1 LKDLNK
7 KNVST
12 IISAPW
18 IYTSNIDS
26 ELLFN
31 YSLIIKD
38 DKIIDL
44 VTQDKVFDEYE
55 ADNTYELADHILI
68 PGLINTHT
76 HAAMNIFK
84 GFADDLPLQEW
95 LNDHIWPAEKKFVD
109 ASFVKDGSVLA
120 LSEMIKA
127 GVTTFN
133 DMYFFPDATAEA
145 ARELGIRAN
154 IGLVVLDFPTNYA
167 SDPEDYLLKGFEFR
181 DKWRNDELITTS
193 IAPHA
198 PYSVSDEAFRLV
210 NTYSEELG
218 LNIHLHLHETEWEV
232 ADSIKTYGVTPIER
246 LNNLGIISPSL
257 LAAHCVH
264 LNDQDTAIL
273 TKGKVS
279 IAHNPSSNMKL
290 GSGIADVAKMLRQ
303 NLNVS
308 LGTDSSASNNK
319 LDIMEEMRLAALLIK
334 GTTKSPELLPAS
346 QAIKMATINGA
357 KALGL
362 DLVVGSI
369 EKNKKADLV
378 AIDLSSIENQPI
390 YNPLS
395 TLVYSSSKS
404 DVNYVWIDGEIK
416 LKEKKL
422 VGLDEEYIKQLAK
435 KWQKKL
441 KTI

>member
-1 LKDLNK
+1 MKALNK

-26 ELLFN
+26 ELLFD

-38 DKIIDL
+38 DKVFDL
-44 VTQDKVFDEYE
+44 DSQDKVFDEYE
-55 ADNTYELADHILI
+55 ADNTYELTDHILI
-68 PGLINTHT
+68 PGMINTHT
-76 HAAMNIFK
+76 HSAMNIFK
-84 GFADDLPLQEW
+84 GFADDLPLQDW
-95 LNDHIWPAEKKFVD
+95 LNNHIWPAEKKFVD
-109 ASFVKDGSVLA
+109 TSFVKDGSVLA

-133 DMYFFPDATAEA
+133 DMYFFPDATAQA
-145 ARELGIRAN
+145 AKELGIRAN

-181 DKWRNDELITTS
+181 DEWRNNELITTA

-232 ADSIKTYGVTPIER
+232 ADSIKTYGVTPIQR

-264 LNDQDTAIL
+264 LNDQDMTTL

-290 GSGIADVAKMLRQ
+290 GSGIAEIAKMLKR

-308 LGTDSSASNNK
+308 LGTDSSASNNR

-334 GTTKSPELLPAS
+334 GTTKSPELISAKE
-346 QAIKMATINGA
+346 AIKMATINGA

-362 DLVVGSI
+362 DSIIGSI

-378 AIDLSSIENQPI
+378 AIDLSTIENQPL
-390 YNPLS
+390 YDPL
-395 TLVYSSSKS
+395 TTFVYSSSRS
-404 DVNYVWIDGEIK
+404 DVSYVWINGKIK
-416 LKEKKL
+416 LMDKKL
-422 VGLDEEYIKQLAK
+422 INMDEERIIQLAK
-435 KWQKKL
+435 KWQRKL
-441 KTI
+441 KKI

>member
-1 LKDLNK
+1 MKALNK

-95 LNDHIWPAEKKFVD
+95 LNDHIWPAEKKFVGT
-109 ASFVKDGSVLA
+109 SFVKDGSVLA

-232 ADSIKTYGVTPIER
+232 ADSIKTYGVTPIQR

>member
-1 LKDLNK
+1 MKDLNK

-44 VTQDKVFDEYE
+44 VSQDKVFDEYE

-95 LNDHIWPAEKKFVD
+95 LNDHIWPAEKKFVGT
-109 ASFVKDGSVLA
+109 SFVKDGSVLA

-181 DKWRNDELITTS
+181 DEWRNDELITTS

-232 ADSIKTYGVTPIER
+232 ADSIKTYGVTPIQR
-246 LNNLGIISPSL
+246 LNNLGIISP
-257 LAAHCVH
+257 
-264 LNDQDTAIL
+264 
-273 TKGKVS
+273 
-279 IAHNPSSNMKL
+279 
-290 GSGIADVAKMLRQ
+290 
-303 NLNVS
+303 
-308 LGTDSSASNNK
+308 
-319 LDIMEEMRLAALLIK
+319 
-334 GTTKSPELLPAS
+334 
-346 QAIKMATINGA
+346 
-357 KALGL
+357 
-362 DLVVGSI
+362 
-369 EKNKKADLV
+369 
-378 AIDLSSIENQPI
+378 
-390 YNPLS
+390 
-395 TLVYSSSKS
+395 
-404 DVNYVWIDGEIK
+404 
-416 LKEKKL
+416 
-422 VGLDEEYIKQLAK
+422 
-435 KWQKKL
+435 
-441 KTI
+441 

>member
-1 LKDLNK
+1 
-7 KNVST
+7 
-12 IISAPW
+12 
-18 IYTSNIDS
+18 
-26 ELLFN
+26 
-31 YSLIIKD
+31 
-38 DKIIDL
+38 
-44 VTQDKVFDEYE
+44 
-55 ADNTYELADHILI
+55 
-68 PGLINTHT
+68 
-76 HAAMNIFK
+76 
-84 GFADDLPLQEW
+84 
-95 LNDHIWPAEKKFVD
+95 
-109 ASFVKDGSVLA
+109 
-120 LSEMIKA
+120 
-127 GVTTFN
+127 
-133 DMYFFPDATAEA
+133 MYFFPDATAEA

-232 ADSIKTYGVTPIER
+232 ADSIKTYGVTPIQR

-404 DVNYVWIDGEIK
+404 DVNYVWINGEIK

-422 VGLDEEYIKQLAK
+422 VGLDEEHIKQLAK

-441 KTI
+441 KKI

>member
-1 LKDLNK
+1 MKDLNK

-232 ADSIKTYGVTPIER
+232 ADSIKTYGVTPIQR

-308 LGTDSSASNNK
+308 LGTDSSASNNR